1 MMYIKKT
8 VILTIALL
16 LSLSMSAQK
25 RKKHVVKKPVV
36 EEPQEDPRITS
47 MREMTQQ
54 IIIID
59 SIVADKDQLLSQLR
73 LSEET
78 GRIVSSVD
86 FFGEGDST
94 TVFINE
100 MGNKA
105 YLSQPDDSLH
115 QQLCTS
121 DLLGGEWSKPQL
133 LKGISEGISEA
144 AYPFMLADGTTF
156 YFAGKGEE
164 SIGGYDIFMTRYD
177 ARSNSFL
184 KPENIGMPFNS
195 EANDYLFAIDEYA
208 HIGYFVSDR
217 RQPEGKAC
225 LYIFIPKE
233 SRKTYDPIVYTEAE
247 IRGFADIS
255 SIADTWGNGE
265 ERSAAL
271 ARYQAI
277 SINNMKA
284 TNTDAQPDDNAV
296 ASLELVINDALTYSS
311 ARDFRSREAAV
322 LYKQLIEARQQLCLL
337 NEQLEKS
344 RSFYPQAAGA
354 EKKSLQREILQAET
368 EVIQLNSRIHTL
380 EKETRNAEIKVIN

>member
-1 MMYIKKT
+1 MNIRKT
-8 VILTIALL
+8 VILAIALL
-16 LSLSMSAQK
+16 LPLSMSAQK
-25 RKKHVVKKPVV
+25 RKKRVKKPVV
-36 EEPQEDPRITS
+36 EVPQEDPRITS

-54 IIIID
+54 ITIID
-59 SIVADKDQLLSQLR
+59 SIVADKDQLLSQLL
-73 LSEET
+73 LSNET
-78 GRIVSSVD
+78 GRILSSSA
-86 FFGEGDST
+86 FWGKGDST
-94 TVFINE
+94 TVFVNE

-105 YLSQPDDSLH
+105 YFSQPDDSLK

-133 LKGISEGISEA
+133 LNGISEGISET
-144 AYPFMLADGTTF
+144 AYPFMLADGLTF

-177 ARSNSFL
+177 AHNNSFL

-225 LYIFIPKE
+225 LYIFIPQS
-233 SRKTYDPIVYTEAE
+233 SRKTYDPIVYTPAE

-284 TNTDAQPDDNAV
+284 TNTDAQPDDNTV

-354 EKKSLQREILQAET
+354 EKKTLQREMLQAEA
-368 EVIQLNSRIHTL
+368 EVTKLYSRIGTL
-380 EKETRNAEIKVIN
+380 EKEARNAEIKVIN

>member
-1 MMYIKKT
+1 MYIKKT
-8 VILTIALL
+8 VILAIALL
-16 LSLSMSAQK
+16 LPLSMSAQK
-25 RKKHVVKKPVV
+25 RKKRVKKPVV
-36 EEPQEDPRITS
+36 EVPQEDPRITS

-54 IIIID
+54 ITIID
-59 SIVADKDQLLSQLR
+59 SIVTDKDQLLSQLL
-73 LSEET
+73 LSDET
-78 GRIVSSVD
+78 GRILSSSA
-86 FFGEGDST
+86 FWGKGDST
-94 TVFINE
+94 TVFVNE

-105 YLSQPDDSLH
+105 YFSQPDDSLK

-133 LKGISEGISEA
+133 LNGISEGISET
-144 AYPFMLADGTTF
+144 AYPFMLADGLTF

-177 ARSNSFL
+177 AHNNSFL

-225 LYIFIPKE
+225 LYIFIPQA
-233 SRKTYDPIVYTEAE
+233 SRKTYDPIVYTPAE

-284 TNTDAQPDDNAV
+284 TNTDAQPEDNTV

-354 EKKSLQREILQAET
+354 EKKTLQREMLQAEA
-368 EVIQLNSRIHTL
+368 EVTKLYSRIGTL
-380 EKETRNAEIKVIN
+380 EKEARNAEIKVIN

>member
-1 MMYIKKT
+1 MNIRKT
-8 VILTIALL
+8 VILAIALL
-16 LSLSMSAQK
+16 LPLSISAQK
-25 RKKHVVKKPVV
+25 RKKRVKKPVV
-36 EEPQEDPRITS
+36 EVPQEDPRITS

-54 IIIID
+54 ITIID
-59 SIVADKDQLLSQLR
+59 SIVTDKDQLLSLLR
-73 LSEET
+73 LSDET
-78 GRIVSSVD
+78 GRILSSSA
-86 FFGEGDST
+86 FWGKGDST
-94 TVFINE
+94 TVFVNE

-105 YLSQPDDSLH
+105 YFSQPDDSLK

-133 LKGISEGISEA
+133 LNGISEGISET
-144 AYPFMLADGTTF
+144 AYPFMLADGLTF

-177 ARSNSFL
+177 AHNNSFL

-225 LYIFIPKE
+225 LYIFIPQA
-233 SRKTYDPIVYTEAE
+233 SRKTYDPIVYTPAE

-354 EKKSLQREILQAET
+354 EKKTLQREMLQAEA
-368 EVIQLNSRIHTL
+368 EVTKLYSRIGTL
-380 EKETRNAEIKVIN
+380 EKEARNAEIKVIN

>member
-1 MMYIKKT
+1 MNIRKT
-8 VILTIALL
+8 VILAIALL
-16 LSLSMSAQK
+16 LPLSISAQK
-25 RKKHVVKKPVV
+25 RKKRVKKPVV
-36 EEPQEDPRITS
+36 EVPQEDPRITS

-54 IIIID
+54 ITIID
-59 SIVADKDQLLSQLR
+59 SIVTDKDQLLSQLL
-73 LSEET
+73 LSDET
-78 GRIVSSVD
+78 GRILSSSA
-86 FFGEGDST
+86 FWGKGDST
-94 TVFINE
+94 TVFVNE

-105 YLSQPDDSLH
+105 YFSQPDDSLK

-133 LKGISEGISEA
+133 LNGISEGISET
-144 AYPFMLADGTTF
+144 AYPFMLADGLTF

-177 ARSNSFL
+177 AHNNSFL

-225 LYIFIPKE
+225 LYIFIPQS
-233 SRKTYDPIVYTEAE
+233 SRKTYDPIVYTPAE

-284 TNTDAQPDDNAV
+284 TNTDAQPDDNTV

-354 EKKSLQREILQAET
+354 EKKTLQREMLQAEA
-368 EVIQLNSRIHTL
+368 EVTKLYSRIGTL
-380 EKETRNAEIKVIN
+380 EKEARNAEIKVIN

>member
-1 MMYIKKT
+1 MMYRKI
-8 VILTIALL
+8 VILALALL
-16 LSLSMSAQK
+16 LPLSMSAQK
-25 RKKHVVKKPVV
+25 RKKRAVKKPVV
-36 EEPQEDPRITS
+36 ETPQEDPRITS

-59 SIVADKDQLLSQLR
+59 SIVADKDQLLAQLR
-73 LSEET
+73 FSDET
-78 GRIVSSVD
+78 GRILSSSE
-86 FFGEGDST
+86 FFGKGDST
-94 TVFINE
+94 TVFVNE

-105 YLSQPDDSLH
+105 YFSQPDDSLH

-133 LKGISEGISEA
+133 LKGISEGIAEA
-144 AYPFMLADGTTF
+144 AYPFMLADGLTF

-208 HIGYFVSDR
+208 RIGYFVSDR

-225 LYIFIPKE
+225 LYIFIPKA
-233 SRKTYDPIVYTEAE
+233 SRKTYDPIVYTQAE
-247 IRGFADIS
+247 IRNFADIS

-265 ERSAAL
+265 ERQEAL
-271 ARYQAI
+271 ARYHAI
-277 SINNMKA
+277 TINNMSA
-284 TNTDAQPDDNAV
+284 TNASSLRENTTL

-311 ARDFRSREAAV
+311 AKDFRSPEAAK
-322 LYKQLIEARQQLCLL
+322 LYQQLIEARQQLCTIS
-337 NEQLEKS
+337 EQLQKS
-344 RSFYPQAAGA
+344 RNFYPKATSA
-354 EKKSLQREILQAET
+354 EKQTLAREILQAET
-368 EVIQLNSRIHTL
+368 DQMQLYSQIQAL
-380 EKETRNAEIKVIN
+380 EKETRNAEIKIIK